1 MVLVTC
7 YRKSGDSGGLAPQI
21 LVGFFF
27 KAPKKNCCKN
37 EIAELKKKK
46 KKGN

>member
-27 KAPKKNCCKN
+27 KAPKKNCCKKRN
-37 EIAELKKKK
+37 GEIEKKKK
-46 KKGN
+46 KR